1 MGYQGR
7 LDVHGM
13 RRTADTA
20 LMSRGWEWGPVSR
33 QMGHL
38 KPQDVGLEAKLRKAY
53 DANDPID
60 MDERRQ
66 VLMDWNELLV
76 ELGMVI

>member
-1 MGYQGR
+1 
-7 LDVHGM
+7 
-13 RRTADTA
+13 
-20 LMSRGWEWGPVSR
+20 
-33 QMGHL
+33 MGHL
-38 KPQDVGLEAKLRKAY
+38 KPQDIGLEAKLRKAY